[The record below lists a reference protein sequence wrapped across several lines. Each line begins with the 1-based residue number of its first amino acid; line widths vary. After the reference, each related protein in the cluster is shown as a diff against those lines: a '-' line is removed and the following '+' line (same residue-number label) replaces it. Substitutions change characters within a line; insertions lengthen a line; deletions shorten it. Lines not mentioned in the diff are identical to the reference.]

1 MDEEA
6 EDPAGCLQQ
15 RQEEAEALDRLM
27 EEEDKD
33 AFQEEERAGESFL
46 QPSSKSRFTL
56 RKRKRRPGMGANED
70 ASDSVSVCSFEMD
83 TEPDVKKKKALPRI
97 SSLSTMLAT
106 PLGRRVEKMGS
117 ALQKSLS
124 VARLSPAGSM
134 RTPSKAS
141 LARSASTVFGE
152 KEEEKGSGRTSPG
165 SQSLSE
171 PQGWASS
178 PFRRSSVHLAR
189 KNSGANLTPYKP
201 PVPTPGKGR
210 PTRYWTEVYSSVVHK
225 LSQQELKLQEAV
237 FEMFNG
243 EDDLVEDL
251 KLVRKTY
258 ADSLIHLNILKPAEE
273 RLVFGHMSALTPVH
287 QLFHAEL
294 KRAQCKD
301 GFWFSIGPAVEK
313 WIRTVEGPYVN
324 YCSNLLAAKTFLD
337 KKQAEDKAFNDF
349 LQRCIESPFSRKLDL
364 WSFLD
369 VPRSRLVK
377 YPLLLKQV
385 LKYSEDSDDIA
396 TITATLAELD
406 RIIGLVDAGM
416 AGARCAIS
424 VSSME
429 FMTSEPPAC
438 VAAAREEILSG
449 VLRNSRGT
457 KVSVYLLDSALVV
470 GRLVTRSGVGQV
482 VQVFREPVETHR
494 LEVVDLSE
502 GEIIKPGSFHRPGS
516 FKGAVF
522 NSSGSKAVKNAFR
535 LNWSP
540 EDGEKEEKGE
550 DTGSITLVAGDEH
563 TKRQWVSVLQKAI
576 ASAIAAQP
584 ASPVFDLVDAL
595 NNTKP
600 PTPRKPDLPKAAP
613 RAKLQKKFAAA
624 SKLRSTPRLLSA
636 SRLLSPTATTSST
649 SRLAMST
656 TPTTSGRLGVFKKN
670 KSPVIKSSLSQ
681 SALGKIQAG
690 RVSKLRLKVAKNDEN
705 VHRGAVVAE
714 APKTKSKSSLTD
726 KNRSKSSTVMQTL
739 IKGKARGEKRLL
751 QLINE
756 NTKPISRS
764 MAHLV
769 ASPTSSPR
777 YLTRRAAKLSK
788 SMNDLLVM

>member
-1 MDEEA
+1 
-6 EDPAGCLQQ
+6 
-15 RQEEAEALDRLM
+15 
-27 EEEDKD
+27 
-33 AFQEEERAGESFL
+33 
-46 QPSSKSRFTL
+46 
-56 RKRKRRPGMGANED
+56 
-70 ASDSVSVCSFEMD
+70 
-83 TEPDVKKKKALPRI
+83 
-97 SSLSTMLAT
+97 
-106 PLGRRVEKMGS
+106 
-117 ALQKSLS
+117 
-124 VARLSPAGSM
+124 
-134 RTPSKAS
+134 
-141 LARSASTVFGE
+141 
-152 KEEEKGSGRTSPG
+152 
-165 SQSLSE
+165 
-171 PQGWASS
+171 
-178 PFRRSSVHLAR
+178 
-189 KNSGANLTPYKP
+189 
-201 PVPTPGKGR
+201 
-210 PTRYWTEVYSSVVHK
+210 
-225 LSQQELKLQEAV
+225 
-237 FEMFNG
+237 
-243 EDDLVEDL
+243 
-251 KLVRKTY
+251 
-258 ADSLIHLNILKPAEE
+258 
-273 RLVFGHMSALTPVH
+273 MSALTPVH

-424 VSSME
+424 VSNME

-457 KVSVYLLDSALVV
+457 KLSVYLLDSALVV
-470 GRLVTRSGVGQV
+470 GRLVTRLGKVGQV
-482 VQVFREPVETHR
+482 VQVFREPVATHR

-540 EDGEKEEKGE
+540 EEGEEKEKGE
-550 DTGSITLVAGDEH
+550 EAGSITLVAGDEH

-681 SALGKIQAG
+681 STLGKIQAG